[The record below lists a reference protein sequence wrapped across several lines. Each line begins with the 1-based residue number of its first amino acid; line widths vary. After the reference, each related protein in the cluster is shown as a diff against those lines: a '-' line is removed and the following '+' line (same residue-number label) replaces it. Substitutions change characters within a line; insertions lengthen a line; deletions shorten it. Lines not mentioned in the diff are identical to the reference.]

1 MSHGQPGSWRSE
13 LGYLSEGP
21 SLASS
26 QRPLSDTLGHW
37 DRESSLRPGQY
48 TAMLRTPA
56 SENGENIEDSERTKV
71 VMRSQVITMKVIVLS
86 VSGSPRQDNRNPNG
100 LVKCL
105 HHFYSEH

>member
-1 MSHGQPGSWRSE
+1 MSQCHMGQSGSLKSD
-13 LGYLSEGP
+13 LGYLREGP

-56 SENGENIEDSERTKV
+56 SENIEDSDESGNAKPSDNNESDSFV
-71 VMRSQVITMKVIVLS
+71 S
-86 VSGSPRQDNRNPNG
+86 VRLAEARQ
-100 LVKCL
+100 
-105 HHFYSEH
+105 